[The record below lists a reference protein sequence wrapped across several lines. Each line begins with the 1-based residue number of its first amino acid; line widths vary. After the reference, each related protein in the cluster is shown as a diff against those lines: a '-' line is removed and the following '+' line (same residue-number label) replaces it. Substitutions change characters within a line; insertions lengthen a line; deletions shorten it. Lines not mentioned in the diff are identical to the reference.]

1 MKLFHMQ
8 VSPNARRVRIVLAEK
23 RISLEMEECLDRE
36 RMCLKDD
43 FVTLYPFRLVPMLQ
57 LDDGTQIGEST
68 AICRYLEELY
78 PEPNLFG
85 RDPLERAMIEM
96 WQQRANTEGELG
108 AEEVFRNS
116 FAPFATRGLA
126 GSADPIPQ
134 IPELVG
140 RGNGRLARFF
150 AMLDRQLQRYPFV
163 AGNRFSMADI
173 TALCAVDFAKA
184 GGTTVPNTATS
195 LHRWYD
201 TVAAR
206 PSAAA

>member
-8 VSPNARRVRIVLAEK
+8 VSPNARRVRIFLAEK
-23 RISLEMEECLDRE
+23 QISLEMEECLDRQ
-36 RMCLKDD
+36 RMCLKDE

-85 RDPLERAMIEM
+85 RDPFEKAMIEM
-96 WQQRANTEGELG
+96 WQQRANSDGELG

-116 FAPFATRGLA
+116 FAPFAARGLA

-134 IPELVG
+134 IPALVE
-140 RGNGRLARFF
+140 RGKGRLARFF
-150 AMLDRQLQRYPFV
+150 AMLNEQLQKHLFV
-163 AGNRFSMADI
+163 AGDRFSMADI
-173 TALCAVDFAKA
+173 TALCAIDFAKA
-184 GGTTVPNTATS
+184 GGTALPDATTS
-195 LHRWYD
+195 LQRWYEV
-201 TVAAR
+201 VAAR
-206 PSAAA
+206 SSAAA